1 MSREPI
7 IWNNS
12 PNPWP
17 EFEEALGALPMGDL
31 LERARGATVAA
42 AADALARAESTRAGC
57 GLDDFAALLS
67 PGAARLLESAA
78 AAAHR
83 VAIERFGRTVLL
95 YAPLY
100 LSNECVNTCTY
111 CGFSFENEVARRT
124 LAPDEIRDE
133 ARILTARGFRHVL
146 LLTGEHWGATP
157 IDYIADAIRITREA
171 GASSVAIEVAPLG
184 VAEYRALAGAGA
196 DGLVAYQETY
206 DRAAYA
212 LHHVRGKKRD
222 FAWRLGTPERGA
234 LAGMRRLGIGFL
246 LGLHDWRADAIAL
259 AAHARFLQRHAWRCT
274 LTLSLPRLRHA
285 AGEFAPPHPVS
296 DREFVQLLVAL
307 RLALPD
313 TGIALST
320 REAPALRDR
329 LVPLGVTQMS
339 AGSRTEPGGYAHPL
353 EAEPQFDIEDRR
365 PPDEV
370 AAAIARIGYDPVWK
384 DWEEALHG

>member
-1 MSREPI
+1 MNREPI
-7 IWNNS
+7 VWNKS

-17 EFEEALGALPMGDL
+17 EFEETLDALPMREL

-42 AADALARAESTRAGC
+42 AADALARAESRRAGC
-57 GLDDFAALLS
+57 ELDDFAALLS

-100 LSNECVNTCTY
+100 VSNECVNTCTY
-111 CGFSFENEVARRT
+111 CGFSYDNDVARRT
-124 LAPDEIRDE
+124 LAPAEIRDE
-133 ARILTARGFRHVL
+133 ARILAGRGFRHIL
-146 LLTGEHWGATP
+146 LLTGEHWSATP
-157 IDYIADAIRITREA
+157 VDSIADAIRIVRDA

-184 VAEYRALAGAGA
+184 VAEYRALAEAGA

-212 LHHVRGKKRD
+212 RHHVRGKKRD

-259 AAHARFLQRHAWRCT
+259 AAHARFLQKRAWRCT
-274 LTLSLPRLRHA
+274 LTVSLPRLRHA
-285 AGEFAPPHPVS
+285 AGEFEPPFPVP

-313 TGIALST
+313 VGIALST
-320 REAPALRDR
+320 REAPAFRDR

-353 EAEPQFDIEDRR
+353 EAEPQFAIEDLRS
-365 PPDEV
+365 PDEV
-370 AAAIARIGYDPVWK
+370 AAAIARLGYDPVWK